1 MSFKMQKIYSVG
13 SNGRSEFNLWQQ
25 HKELKT
31 MEMSEVRSVIFDDVY
46 IHKF

>member
-13 SNGRSEFNLWQQ
+13 SNGRSEFKLWQQ

-31 MEMSEVRSVIFDDVY
+31 MEMSEVRSVILDDV
-46 IHKF
+46 